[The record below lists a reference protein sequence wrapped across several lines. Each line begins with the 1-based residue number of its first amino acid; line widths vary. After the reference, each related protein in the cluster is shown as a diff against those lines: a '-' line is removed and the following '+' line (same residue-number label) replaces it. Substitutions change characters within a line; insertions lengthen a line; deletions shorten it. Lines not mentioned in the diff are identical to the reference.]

1 MNDIEKLFRKIGKK
15 ERSLLLGII
24 EALVKKDH
32 KGLVIKKL
40 EQSDFYRLRK
50 GSFRIIFHYGNTQKV
65 IIDAVRLKGEDTYK
79 DFM

>member
-1 MNDIEKLFRKIGKK
+1 MNDIEKLFRKISKK
-15 ERSLLLGII
+15 DRNLLLSII

-50 GSFRIIFHYGNTQKV
+50 GSFRIIFHYDNAQKV
-65 IIDAVRLKGEDTYK
+65 IIDAVRLKGDDTYK
-79 DFM
+79 DFI

>member
-15 ERSLLLGII
+15 ERTLLFGIVQ
-24 EALVKKDH
+24 ALLSKDH
-32 KGLVIKKL
+32 NGLVIKKL

-50 GSFRIIFHYGNTQKV
+50 GNFRIIFHYDKAGEI